1 MKAERTKAIV
11 LRRTNYG
18 EADRIV
24 QFITPLG
31 RRSVMAKGV
40 RREKS
45 KLAGGIE
52 LFGVSDVVIGS
63 GKGDLGILTSAKLL
77 HFYRNILNDYE
88 RLQFGYL
95 AIKLVARASE
105 TVDEEDWFYLLQE
118 TLAGIDVETVPLALV
133 EAWFYLN
140 YSSLLGN
147 GLNLKYDVDNELLS
161 PDGSYRYDSSEKG
174 FRLVSSG
181 EIKGEH
187 IKLLRLIESKS
198 LNVLVQIGGIGEILP
213 VCLAVAREHASIDT
227 R

>member
-1 MKAERTKAIV
+1 MKTERTKAIV

-18 EADRIV
+18 EADRII
-24 QFITPLG
+24 QLITPVG

-63 GKGDLGILTSAKLL
+63 GKGDLGILTSSRLIK
-77 HFYRNILNDYE
+77 FYRNILNDYD

-95 AIKLVARASE
+95 AIKLVARATE
-105 TVDEEDWFYLLQE
+105 TVDEEEWFYLLQE
-118 TLAGIDVETVPLALV
+118 ALAGIDTETVPLALV

-147 GLNLKYDVDNELLS
+147 GLNLKYDVDSELLS
-161 PDGSYRYDSSEKG
+161 AEGSYRYDSSEKG
-174 FRLVSSG
+174 FRSVLNG
-181 EIKGEH
+181 EVKGEH

-198 LNVLVQIGGIGEILP
+198 LNVLIQIGGVTEILP
-213 VCLAVAREHASIDT
+213 VCLSVAREHASI
-227 R
+227 

>member
-1 MKAERTKAIV
+1 MKTERTKAIV

-18 EADRIV
+18 EADRII
-24 QFITPLG
+24 QLITPVG

-63 GKGDLGILTSAKLL
+63 GKGDLGILTSSRLIK
-77 HFYRNILNDYE
+77 FYRNILNDYD

-95 AIKLVARASE
+95 AIKLVARATE
-105 TVDEEDWFYLLQE
+105 TVDEEEWFYLLQE
-118 TLAGIDVETVPLALV
+118 ALAGIDTETVPLALV

-147 GLNLKYDVDNELLS
+147 GLNLKYDVDSELLS
-161 PDGSYRYDSSEKG
+161 AEGSYRYDSSEKG
-174 FRLVSSG
+174 FRSVLNG
-181 EIKGEH
+181 EVKGEH

-198 LNVLVQIGGIGEILP
+198 LNVLIQIGGVAEILP
-213 VCLAVAREHASIDT
+213 VCLSVAREHASI
-227 R
+227 